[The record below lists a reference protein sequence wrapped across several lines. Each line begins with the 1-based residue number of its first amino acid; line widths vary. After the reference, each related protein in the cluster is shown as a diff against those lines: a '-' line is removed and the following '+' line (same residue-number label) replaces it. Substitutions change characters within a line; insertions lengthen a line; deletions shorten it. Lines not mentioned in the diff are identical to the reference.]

1 MTQVG
6 KVELEADKIRVSEK
20 AEEMPEGFEFP
31 TTQEGCR
38 DRMLE
43 INQHVKDVSFVRQD
57 FSKGAGSCMAVP
69 AQHLKANTPFLLHAQ
84 NVEV

>member
-1 MTQVG
+1 MPTDTLFWPRQILIHAYASDSRPIFIVTQVG

-43 INQHVKDVSFVRQD
+43 INQHVKDVSVVR
-57 FSKGAGSCMAVP
+57 
-69 AQHLKANTPFLLHAQ
+69 
-84 NVEV
+84 

>member
-43 INQHVKDVSFVRQD
+43 INQHVKDVSSARQD
-57 FSKGAGSCMAVP
+57 FQKCRVRLCCPCSAFKGEHAF
-69 AQHLKANTPFLLHAQ
+69 FLARL

>member
-1 MTQVG
+1 MPSDTLFWPRQILIHAYASDLSSPIFIVTQVG

-43 INQHVKDVSFVRQD
+43 INQHVKDVSVVR
-57 FSKGAGSCMAVP
+57 
-69 AQHLKANTPFLLHAQ
+69 
-84 NVEV
+84 